1 MVLRCRRAAS
11 PWASPRGA
19 TRRSG
24 TCRPRTRLSATESDD
39 AHLNMHILSCRVGPR
54 GDEIDGHFLDVIDD
68 VSLRRSDTWDVD
80 HPAVALTDRRRGV
93 IGHVPPRGRVIT
105 RMSLW

>member
-24 TCRPRTRLSATESDD
+24 TCRPRTRLSATESED
-39 AHLNMHILSCRVGPR
+39 AHLNMHILSCRVGSR
-54 GDEIDGHFLDVIDD
+54 GDEIDGHFLVVIDD
-68 VSLRRSDTWDVD
+68 VRWRGSYTWAGYPPV
-80 HPAVALTDRRRGV
+80 VALTDRRRGV
-93 IGHVPPRGRVIT
+93 FGHVPSGVESSAGCR
-105 RMSLW
+105 